1 MLLSLS
7 HNSTITYLER
17 IGMHYDEEVMN
28 WRKNNEEFMCSPA
41 VNLHINSV

>member
-28 WRKNNEEFMCSPA
+28 WKKNNEEFMCSPA